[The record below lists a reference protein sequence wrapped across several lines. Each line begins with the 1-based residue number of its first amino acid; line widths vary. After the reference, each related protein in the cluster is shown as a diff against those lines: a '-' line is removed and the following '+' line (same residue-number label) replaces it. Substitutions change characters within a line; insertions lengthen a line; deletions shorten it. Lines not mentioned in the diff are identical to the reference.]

1 MVKKQA
7 CLLGK
12 VNNGQEFLL
21 NWKSYD
27 AKAFMFWISLCGTPK
42 EAKEYEYTVNIVSSA
57 DRKAGRLKFLL
68 TGTGECLSCDVS
80 HEEATEVMLFP
91 KDILKKASEGNDEK
105 KLVWSLEI
113 RKK

>member
-1 MVKKQA
+1 MT
-7 CLLGK
+7 K
-12 VNNGQEFLL
+12 VNNDLQFIF
-21 NWKSYD
+21 NWRSYD
-27 AKAFMFWISLCGTPK
+27 AKVVMFWISLCGTPK
-42 EAKEYEYTVNIVSSA
+42 EAKEYEYTVKIESSA
-57 DRKAGRLKFLL
+57 DSKAGRTKFLL